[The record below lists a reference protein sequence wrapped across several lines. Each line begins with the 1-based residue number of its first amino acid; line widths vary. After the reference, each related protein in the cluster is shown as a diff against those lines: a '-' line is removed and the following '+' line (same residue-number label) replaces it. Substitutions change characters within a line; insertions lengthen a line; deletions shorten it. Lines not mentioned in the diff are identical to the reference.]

1 MCGQHSTIM
10 PVSCNT
16 ESVGT
21 TVRITNA
28 FGELGSRRRSGGCA
42 AAAAAAAGP
51 PLVLDLEDSIVLTL
65 SPRAGNKLALKYENV
80 ERIRLSPDTQS
91 RLAELQQERPLRA
104 ILENYY
110 TARDELENLRLN
122 MSFLHN
128 ERQTLT
134 HKKGLLEERLKQEQA
149 KNESLRAY
157 NETLRFDLSAVT
169 TRTLELSI
177 DKQILE
183 DEMEKILWEGNYK
196 FLLPL
201 KSGSFYRK
209 L

>member
-1 MCGQHSTIM
+1 M

-16 ESVGT
+16 ESVE
-21 TVRITNA
+21 RIQNTNT
-28 FGELGSRRRSGGCA
+28 FGEFGRRRQSGYLSSTDQ
-42 AAAAAAAGP
+42 
-51 PLVLDLEDSIVLTL
+51 PLLLDLKDSIVLTL
-65 SPRAGNKLALKYENV
+65 SPRAGNKLALKYENI
-80 ERIRLSPDTQS
+80 ECIKLSPDTQS
-91 RLAELQQERPLRA
+91 RLNELQEDRPMRA

-110 TARDELENLRLN
+110 TARDEVENLRLN
-122 MSFLHN
+122 MNFLMN
-128 ERQTLT
+128 EKETLT
-134 HKKGLLEERLKQEQA
+134 SKKFLLEEKLKEEQT
-149 KNESLRAY
+149 KNDNLRTY

-169 TRTLELSI
+169 TKTLELSI

-201 KSGSFYRK
+201 KDCTFYRK